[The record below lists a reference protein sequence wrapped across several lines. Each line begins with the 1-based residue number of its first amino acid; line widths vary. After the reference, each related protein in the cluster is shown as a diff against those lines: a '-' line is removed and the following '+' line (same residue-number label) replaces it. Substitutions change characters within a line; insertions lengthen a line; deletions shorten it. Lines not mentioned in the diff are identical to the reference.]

1 MSHETQLISTLAVAL
16 ALALFGGVLAVR
28 LKMPP
33 LIGYL
38 VAGIVVGP
46 FTPGFVADKGLAAQL
61 SEIGVI
67 LLMFGVG
74 MHFSIRDLIE
84 VRRIA
89 IPGAIVQILVA
100 TAIGAG
106 IADYWGWSFAA
117 GLCFG
122 LSLSV
127 ASTVVLL
134 RALEQIGKLDSLNG
148 RIAIG
153 WLVVEDL
160 AMVIALVLL
169 PVAVEFMGTPGAA
182 ATGTSMVDL
191 IAPLQHLAIVIGKIG
206 LFFVLMYVVGLR
218 VFPWIF
224 AQIAH
229 TGFRELLTL
238 FVIGSSLGI
247 AYGSAELFGV
257 SFALGAFFAGVVI
270 NESKLSS
277 RVAAE
282 SIPLQNIFTVLFF
295 VSVGMLF
302 DPSIL
307 VNQPLQVLAVLGVIV
322 VGKSA
327 AAVMIVLLFGYP
339 LKTALMVAVSLAQIG
354 EFSFILA
361 ALGVQLKILSPE
373 AQSLILSGALLS
385 IALNPVLFKLIPPIE
400 RLVARHKSL
409 AWLGRLGQA
418 RLKLS
423 DAEQVIPELH
433 DHVVL
438 VGYGRVG
445 RALTKILRQQDV
457 PLIVIDNNREHV
469 ARLRKKR
476 ITAISGDAAVGD
488 FLTQARLPQAKLL
501 VLAVSDGFHARR
513 ILEAARKICPNVDTV
528 VRTHSEEEQAFLERD
543 GVGIAL
549 MAEQVMAG
557 EMAKRVLGIYRLSGL
572 LSEAR

>member
-1 MSHETQLISTLAVAL
+1 MLHQPQLIATLATAL
-16 ALALFGGVLAVR
+16 GMALFGGALAAR
-28 LKMPP
+28 MKLPP
-33 LIGYL
+33 IIGYL
-38 VAGIVVGP
+38 VAGILIGP
-46 FTPGFVADKGLAAQL
+46 FTPGFVADKDIAAQL

-74 MHFSIRDLIE
+74 MHFSIHDLME

-89 IPGAIVQILVA
+89 IPGAVGQILVA
-100 TAIGAG
+100 TAIGIGLAHV
-106 IADYWGWSFAA
+106 WGWSLAA

-122 LSLSV
+122 LALSV

-134 RALEQIGKLDSLNG
+134 RALEQMGKLDSLNG

-169 PVAVEFMGTPGAA
+169 PVAVEFMGTSGTGAM
-182 ATGTSMVDL
+182 TDIMVL
-191 IAPLQHLAIVIGKIG
+191 ITQLAIVVGKIA
-206 LFFVLMYVVGLR
+206 LFFVLMYVIGMR
-218 VFPWIF
+218 VFPWLF

-238 FVIGSSLGI
+238 FVICASLGI

-270 NESKLSS
+270 NESQLSS

-307 VNQPLQVLAVLGVIV
+307 LERPLQVLAVLGVVV
-322 VGKSA
+322 VGKSL
-327 AAVMIVLLFGYP
+327 AAVLIVLLFGYP
-339 LKTALMVAVSLAQIG
+339 LKTAVMVAVSLAQIG
-354 EFSFILA
+354 EFSFIIA
-361 ALGVQLKILSPE
+361 ALGVQLGILSPE

-385 IALNPVLFKLIPPIE
+385 IALNPLLFKLIQPLE
-400 RLVARHKSL
+400 RIVDSNRRL

-418 RLKLS
+418 RIRIADDEKP
-423 DAEQVIPELH
+423 ITELH
-433 DHVVL
+433 DHVVV

-445 RALTKILRQQDV
+445 RALCKILVQAEV
-457 PLIVIDNNREHV
+457 PFVVIDNNREHV
-469 ARLRKKR
+469 ARLRKKGML
-476 ITAISGDAAVGD
+476 TISGDAAMPDV
-488 FLTQARLPQAKLL
+488 LQQARLAHCKLL
-501 VLAVSDGFHARR
+501 VLAVSDAFHSRR
-513 ILEAARKICPNVDTV
+513 ILETARRVCPGIDTV
-528 VRTHSEEEQAFLERD
+528 VRTHSEEERAFLERE
-543 GVGIAL
+543 GVGLAL
-549 MAEQVMAG
+549 MTEQVLAG
-557 EMAKRVLGIYRLSGL
+557 VMAKHVLEVYRMSDL

>member
-100 TAIGAG
+100 TAIGVG

-169 PVAVEFMGTPGAA
+169 PVAVEFMGTPGVAS
-182 ATGTSMVDL
+182 TGTTMADL
-191 IAPLQHLAIVIGKIG
+191 VAPLQHLAIVIGKIG

-282 SIPLQNIFTVLFF
+282 SVPLQNIFTVLFF

-361 ALGVQLKILSPE
+361 ALGVQLKILTPE

-418 RLKLS
+418 RITLS
-423 DAEQVIPELH
+423 DTEQVIPELH

-513 ILEAARKICPNVDTV
+513 ILEAARKIYPNVDTV

>member
-100 TAIGAG
+100 TAIGVG

-169 PVAVEFMGTPGAA
+169 PVAVEFMGTPGSA
-182 ATGTSMVDL
+182 ATGTSMSDL

-282 SIPLQNIFTVLFF
+282 SVPLQNIFTVLFF
-295 VSVGMLF
+295 VSVGMVF

-361 ALGVQLKILSPE
+361 ALGVQLKILTPE

-400 RLVARHKSL
+400 RLVARHKRL

-418 RLKLS
+418 RITLS

-488 FLTQARLPQAKLL
+488 FLAQARLPQAKLL

-513 ILEAARKICPNVDTV
+513 ILEAARKIRPDVDTV